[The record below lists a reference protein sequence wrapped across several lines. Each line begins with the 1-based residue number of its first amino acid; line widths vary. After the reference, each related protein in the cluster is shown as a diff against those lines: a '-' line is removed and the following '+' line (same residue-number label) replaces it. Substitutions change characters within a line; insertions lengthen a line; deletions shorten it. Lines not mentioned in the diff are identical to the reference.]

1 MRDTLTKY
9 EILVKALLEFNEE
22 LLERKHT
29 GRWNLVDELV
39 DLDHAISQAG
49 LTDKQRESVRLVYGE
64 NMEQQEV
71 ADRIGIGQPR
81 VHKHIQAA
89 IRKIAKVYENWEA
102 IDND

>member
-1 MRDTLTKY
+1 MRDTLSRY

-39 DLDHAISQAG
+39 DLDHAISQAE
-49 LTDKQRESVRLVYGE
+49 LTDKQRKIVSLSFAEGLPQKDVGRRLNCGQDVVSRQVR
-64 NMEQQEV
+64 
-71 ADRIGIGQPR
+71 AS
-81 VHKHIQAA
+81 

>member
-1 MRDTLTKY
+1 LTKY

-64 NMEQQEV
+64 SKLHAEV
-71 ADRIGIGQPR
+71 GEELGTSKQN
-81 VHKHIQAA
+81 VSLHIQAA

>member
-22 LLERKHT
+22 LLERKFS

-39 DLDHAISQAG
+39 DLDHAISQAT

-64 NMEQQEV
+64 NM
-71 ADRIGIGQPR
+71 GQGEAALALATSQPNISL
-81 VHKHIQAA
+81 HLTAA